1 MSDADAP
8 IDGAAGDSAADE
20 AAGLVPLVTVS
31 TSMEYLRRIWDR
43 RDFMFALPVEELRSS
58 HRDTLL
64 GNVWHLGNPLITAAV
79 YYVIFGVV
87 LSTNRGIDNYPLWLM
102 VGVFAYG
109 LTASTV
115 LSGASSISQRE
126 GLMRSFRF
134 PRAIVPIA
142 SSIGQLITFAFQLG
156 VLAALAIGT
165 GEGVSRRWL
174 ALPVVLVV
182 HSALNFGGALVVA
195 RLNDTFRDV
204 QQLIPFLFRLLQ
216 FTSGV
221 MFSADRLTG
230 SGNSAIS
237 TVVAYNPLIPLLNAY
252 RWCFM
257 GGSFDFG
264 ASLRATVVAAL
275 LLVFGF
281 RYFRAAE
288 HRYGRA

>member
-1 MSDADAP
+1 MSEAD
-8 IDGAAGDSAADE
+8 DD
-20 AAGLVPLVTVS
+20 AAGLAPLVTVS
-31 TSMEYLRRIWDR
+31 TSRDYLRRVWQR

-58 HRDTLL
+58 HRDTML
-64 GNVWHLGNPLITAAV
+64 GNVWHLGNPLITAGV

-87 LSTNRGIDNYPLWLM
+87 LEANRGIENYPLWLM

-109 LTASTV
+109 LTSSTV
-115 LSGASSISQRE
+115 LGGASSIAQRE

-134 PRAIVPIA
+134 PRAIVPI
-142 SSIGQLITFAFQLG
+142 SSAIGNLITFCFQLA
-156 VLAALAIGT
+156 VLAGLALIT

-174 ALPVVLVV
+174 ALPIVLLI
-182 HSALNFGGALVVA
+182 HSALNLGGALVVA
-195 RLNDTFRDV
+195 RMNDTFRDV

-221 MFSADRLTG
+221 MFSADKILASNNTLIR
-230 SGNSAIS
+230 
-237 TVVAYNPLIPLLNAY
+237 TVVVYNPLVPILDAY

-257 GGSFDFG
+257 GGSFDWG
-264 ASLRATVVAAL
+264 STLRATVVSGL
-275 LLVFGF
+275 LLLFGF